1 MSKLTDKE
9 SRERYEA
16 AWDTFEYFKKRRR
29 DMGLPEL
36 PQDEMP
42 MVELL
47 AEAGEETYEDLDIS
61 GVYGAMYRHK
71 SLKKA
76 LDDYPDVTF
85 EQFKENV
92 VRVIG
97 GYKSWEE
104 FAEKAKG
111 YLDVK

>member
-1 MSKLTDKE
+1 MAKLTKE
-9 SRERYEA
+9 ESKKRYEA
-16 AWDTFEYFKKRRR
+16 AWEDFEYWKKSRRER
-29 DMGLPEL
+29 GLPEL

-47 AEAGEETYEDLDIS
+47 AEAGEETYEDLEIG

-76 LDDYPDVTF
+76 LEDYPNVTF

-92 VRVIG
+92 VRVMG
-97 GYKSWEE
+97 GYDSWED